1 MFDFKTSKRFDKAAA
16 KLMKANKGL
25 AVSISAAMD
34 TIRSNP
40 LAGELKTGDL
50 EGIRCL
56 DFKYSGTN
64 YELAYDLEEDQN
76 GNIIVVLLLLVG
88 TRENFYEELKR
99 YIN

>member
-1 MFDFKTSKRFDKAAA
+1 MFDMKTSKRFNKAVV
-16 KLMKANKGL
+16 KLGKSNKGL
-25 AVSISAAMD
+25 ASSIGEAMD
-34 TIRSNP
+34 EIRANP

-56 DFKYSGTN
+56 DFRYSGTN
-64 YELAYDLEEDQN
+64 YELAYDLEEDQD

-99 YIN
+99 YLD